1 MSNKVNL
8 PSFETQEEGFDV
20 RKILTKFFYHWKY
33 YLLSIILFSFLGV
46 MFLRYSTPMY
56 KVQSKVLIKDPE
68 NSSGSSSLLSSSI
81 PDFGGLLDVQN
92 NIYNEVL
99 ILKSRDLL
107 EDVVKKMDLT
117 KDYINKGR
125 IRDVEMYRKTPFN
138 VWFQPKNDSL
148 PTIEIILE
156 FEHKTNSNIIKCKI
170 NDSAFTTNFDDTVQ
184 LNFGKLS
191 ISRSGNAF
199 YYDTYKLILNSL
211 DVTIENIRAALFVEL
226 KDEET
231 TVIDLSYNTNVP
243 RKGEELL
250 QNLIEAYTLR
260 NLNEKNQMSDST
272 ISFINER
279 LGLVSGDLGTIEND
293 IQQFKQ
299 SNRITDFT
307 EQNKA
312 IVNSSTGYY
321 TKLNETEVQLSV
333 VGTMLEYVQNE
344 KNYSRPVPSLISND
358 PAFLLLIEQYN
369 QLQTQ
374 KSKLLVSLKENN
386 PLIENINGQMKTL
399 RSDIQRSLVNQ
410 QKALSIGRDRLI
422 AENKAIDNLVYNVPK
437 QEREFFDYSREKE
450 IKQALYLYLLQKRE
464 ETSISKAANISN
476 AIIVER
482 PKSSFLPYFP
492 NTLLT
497 ITSCLMLG
505 LIIPTI
511 ILITREL
518 LNNKIKSRDDIT
530 NKTKVSIIGEIGHSE
545 KEGLLNIEAD
555 SRFALAE
562 QFRVL
567 RTKLNFL
574 KKESSCHSILL
585 TSTTTGEGKSFI
597 AANLAQLYAY
607 SGKKVLLMELDLRKP
622 KISKMLN
629 MSNEV
634 GFSNFAI
641 SNEPPQNYIKQVADT
656 QNLYVFNSG
665 PIPPNPAEL
674 LMNDKVREGFDAL
687 KKMFDI
693 IILDTAPIGA
703 VADAQIL
710 STYSD
715 VCLFVIRQNV
725 SMKLSMDVLNESLE
739 EKRLPSTYILVNDVK
754 EGGTYRYGYG
764 TRYGYGY
771 SYGSSINNPK
781 KEKSIISKF
790 LKK

>member
-1 MSNKVNL
+1 MSNKPNL
-8 PSFETQEEGFDV
+8 PSFEIKEEGFDV
-20 RKILTKFFYHWKY
+20 RKILTKFAYHWRY
-33 YLLSIILFSFLGV
+33 YLLSVILFCFLGV

-68 NSSGSSSLLSSSI
+68 NASGSTSLLSSSV

-107 EDVVKKMDLT
+107 EQVIEQMDLT
-117 KDYINKGR
+117 KTYINKGR
-125 IRDVEMYRKTPFN
+125 IRDVEMYRKTPFTA
-138 VWFQPKNDSL
+138 WFQPKNDSL
-148 PTIEIILE
+148 PTIEINLE
-156 FEHKTNSNIIKCKI
+156 FDNKTYSNTFKCMI
-170 NDSAFTTNFDDTVQ
+170 NDSAFTSKFDDTLQ
-184 LNFGKLS
+184 LKFGKLA
-191 ISRSGNAF
+191 ISRSGNTF
-199 YYDTYKLILNSL
+199 YYDSYKLILNSL
-211 DVTIENIRAALFVEL
+211 DATIENIRAALFVEL

-231 TVIDLSYNTNVP
+231 TVIDLAYNTNVP

-250 QNLIEAYTLR
+250 QKLIESYTKR

-299 SNRITDFT
+299 SNRITDFA

-312 IVNSSTGYY
+312 IVNSSAGYY
-321 TKLNETEVQLSV
+321 AKLNETEVQLSV
-333 VGTMLEYVQNE
+333 VGTMLEYVRSE
-344 KNYSRPVPSLISND
+344 KNYSRPVPSLINND

-386 PLIENINGQMKTL
+386 PLIESINGQMKSL
-399 RSDIQRSLVNQ
+399 RSDIERSLINQ

-422 AENKAIDNLVYNVPK
+422 AENKTIDNLVYNVPK

-476 AIIVER
+476 ASIVER
-482 PKSSFLPYFP
+482 PKSSYLPYFP

-497 ITSCLMLG
+497 LASCLMLG
-505 LIIPTI
+505 LIIPTMLLI
-511 ILITREL
+511 IKEL
-518 LNNKIKSRDDIT
+518 LNNKIKSREDIT
-530 NKTKVSIIGEIGHSE
+530 SKTKTPIIGEIGHSE
-545 KEGLLNIEAD
+545 QEGLLNIEAD
-555 SRFALAE
+555 SRYALAE

-574 KKESSCHSILL
+574 KKETPCYSILL

-629 MSNEV
+629 MSNEI

-641 SNEPPQNYIKQVADT
+641 SNEPPNNYIKQVADT
-656 QNLYVFNSG
+656 PNLFVFNSG

-674 LMNDKVREGFDAL
+674 LMNDKVREGFEAL

-710 STYSD
+710 SSYSD

-725 SMKLSMDVLNESLE
+725 SMKLSMDVLNESVE
-739 EKRLPSTYILVNDVK
+739 EERLPSTYILVNDVK

-771 SYGSSINNPK
+771 SYGSPK
-781 KEKSIISKF
+781 NQDKKGGSMKSKIF
-790 LKK
+790 KK